1 MLRRPILLIV
11 FLAAMSSL
19 CVSLARAQTVAPGQ
33 HVKLAGSNEQG
44 VPLHREP
51 RPSMVGR
58 IPDGTVATVIDTAR
72 EGRWLRVTTTADLSG
87 WIVPRYIEAV
97 VSGPVPPTAAPAAA
111 DRADEDETRVWES
124 ASSCEDIVHTG
135 RRMATARGDVLRIAT
150 WNIRWFPDGD
160 LNGTPESRTDLP
172 WLACA
177 LAWMNADVVAL
188 QEIRTTPTAAQAWE
202 AVTDGLSAL
211 TGNDWK
217 VGFQE
222 CGSPMRQH
230 TGFLWNASRVELSD
244 PRDLWKLNGAAE
256 GPEAPC
262 ASGLR
267 PGHYRMV
274 RAKGGGADF
283 HFVSV
288 HLDSGTTPRD
298 RANRDTAIGRIAE
311 ALAPVL
317 PDNSDAIVLG
327 DFNMMGDGTP
337 DAAAAEIRAL
347 GTAVVNQPAAF
358 EHVAVEPACTEY
370 FDGHAGW
377 LDHVVVARAMT
388 EASQRTARVTGYCAL
403 TNCARLPRPPAA
415 AERLSDHC
423 PVVYEVDNRDLD

>member
-1 MLRRPILLIV
+1 MLRCPILLIV

-19 CVSLARAQTVAPGQ
+19 CVSQARAQPVAPGQ
-33 HVKLAGSNEQG
+33 HVKLAESNEQL

-51 RPSMVGR
+51 KPSMVGR
-58 IPDGTVATVIDTAR
+58 IPNGTVATAVDAAQDD
-72 EGRWLRVTTTADLSG
+72 RWPRVTTTADPSG
-87 WIVPRYIEAV
+87 WSVPRRIEDV
-97 VSGPVPPTAAPAAA
+97 VAGPAPPTGAPAAA
-111 DRADEDETRVWES
+111 DRADEDELRVWKS

-135 RRMATARGDVLRIAT
+135 RRMANARGDVLRIAT

-172 WLACA
+172 WLTCA

-188 QEIRTTPTAAQAWE
+188 QEIRTTPEAAQAWK
-202 AVTDGLSAL
+202 AVTGGLSAL

-274 RAKGGGADF
+274 RAKGGGVDF
-283 HFVSV
+283 HIVSV

-298 RANRDTAIGRIAE
+298 RTNRDTAIGRIAE

-317 PDNSDAIVLG
+317 PDDSDAIVLG
-327 DFNMMGDGTP
+327 DFNTMGDGTP
-337 DAAAAEIRAL
+337 EAAAAEIRAL

-377 LDHVVVARAMT
+377 LDHVLVARAMT

-403 TNCARLPRPPAA
+403 ASCARLPRPPAA

-423 PVVYEVDNRDLD
+423 PVIYEGDNRDLD

>member
-11 FLAAMSSL
+11 FLAATSSL
-19 CVSLARAQTVAPGQ
+19 CVSLARAQTAAIDQYVR
-33 HVKLAGSNEQG
+33 LAGSNEQG
-44 VPLHREP
+44 VRLWRGP
-51 RPSMVGR
+51 RPSMVGH
-58 IPDGTVATVIDTAR
+58 ISDGKVATVVDAAQD
-72 EGRWLRVTTTADLSG
+72 GLWPVVTTTADPPG
-87 WIVPRYIEAV
+87 WIVPRHNEALIA
-97 VSGPVPPTAAPAAA
+97 GPALPAGVAAVA
-111 DRADEDETRVWES
+111 DRADEGELRVWES

-135 RRMATARGDVLRIAT
+135 RRMANARGDILRIAT

-177 LAWMNADVVAL
+177 LGWMNADVVAL
-188 QEIRTTPTAAQAWE
+188 QEIRTTPEAARAWE
-202 AVTDGLSAL
+202 AVIDALGAL
-211 TGNDWK
+211 TGDVWR

-244 PRDLWKLNGAAE
+244 LRDLWKLNGAAE
-256 GPEAPC
+256 GPKAPC

-283 HFVSV
+283 HIVSV

-317 PDNSDAIVLG
+317 PDDSDAIVLG
-327 DFNMMGDGTP
+327 DFNTMGDGTP

-347 GTAVVNQPAAF
+347 GAAVVNQPAAF

-377 LDHVVVARAMT
+377 LDHVLVARAMT

-403 TNCARLPRPPAA
+403 ASCARLPRPPAA